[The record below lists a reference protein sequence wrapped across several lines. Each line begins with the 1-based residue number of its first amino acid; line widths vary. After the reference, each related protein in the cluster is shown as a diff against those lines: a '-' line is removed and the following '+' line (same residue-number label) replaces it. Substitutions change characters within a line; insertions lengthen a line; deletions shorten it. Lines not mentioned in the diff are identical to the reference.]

1 MDAVVVLHEHRIGF
15 IVLRDEDGGF
25 IVAELQSSDDIQ
37 RGDIISG
44 VFDVSQTQ
52 TFKNKANEDEVD
64 LLVHGTGMTEEDAIK
79 FIQTKTAS

>member
-44 VFDVSQTQ
+44 VFDVAQTQ
-52 TFKNKANEDEVD
+52 TYKNKANEDDVD
-64 LLVHGTGMTEEDAIK
+64 LLIHGIGMTEEDAIK